1 MRNSKVLLAGLLG
14 ASVFAMSACSQG
26 TAPEDPTTA
35 DGGAGTSDTTTSDS
49 GGSTDAPA
57 TSDAPAAAAP
67 APFDGDGVNIAI
79 VQQSGQGDYFQ
90 QYLNGTR
97 QQVEAL
103 GGELAVFDAQ
113 GDNATQAS
121 QLDQAIASAPDG
133 IIVRHGFPDTLCP
146 GVNKAIEQ
154 GIPVIIYDVEIQQC
168 APDAIQT
175 QQSDVEMATLVLN
188 QMVEDIGTDQNVG
201 YVNIAG
207 IAPLDRR
214 DGVWQEFK
222 ADNNWTELFKTGT
235 YTNSTATDTAPM
247 VSNALKANP
256 DVAAIYAPYDELT
269 KGTLSALEQNPDLEG
284 KVLVYGADI
293 STADIELM
301 KAEGSPWVATGATD
315 PNAIGA
321 AVVRTLA
328 LHMADELEVTKVEFP
343 PILIT
348 ADFLRENDVNNM
360 EDLRAAEPSLNIAD
374 VSSADWIPS
383 VTF

>member
-26 TAPEDPTTA
+26 DAGGDEPAEEGTTA
-35 DGGAGTSDTTTSDS
+35 ENADSTGGGNEDEAETSE
-49 GGSTDAPA
+49 
-57 TSDAPAAAAP
+57 AAAEAP

-121 QLDQAIASAPDG
+121 QLDQAIASSPDG

-146 GVNKAIEQ
+146 GVNKAIEA
-154 GIPVIIYDVEIQQC
+154 GIPVIIYDVEIQEC

-175 QQSDVEMATLVLN
+175 QQSDIEMASLVLDK
-188 QMVEDIGTDQNVG
+188 MVEDVGSDVNVG
-201 YVNIAG
+201 YVNVAG

-214 DGVWQEFK
+214 DGVWQEYK
-222 ADNNWTELFKTGT
+222 AENNWTELFKTGT
-235 YTNSTATDTAPM
+235 YTNSSATDTAPM

-269 KGTLSALEQNPDLEG
+269 KGTLSALEQNPDLTD
-284 KVLVYGADI
+284 VLVYGADI

-321 AVVRTLA
+321 AVTRTLA
-328 LHMADELEVTKVEFP
+328 LHMAGELEETKVEFP

-360 EDLRAAEPSLNIAD
+360 EDLRAAEPALNISD
-374 VSSADWIPS
+374 VSSADWIPT

>member
-14 ASVFAMSACSQG
+14 ASVFAMSACSQDSSSDE
-26 TAPEDPTTA
+26 PA
-35 DGGAGTSDTTTSDS
+35 DDGNAAQADDNSAEGEGNAEEAETSE
-49 GGSTDAPA
+49 
-57 TSDAPAAAAP
+57 AAADAP
-67 APFDGDGVNIAI
+67 APFDGDGVTIAI

-103 GGELAVFDAQ
+103 GGELSVFDAQ

-121 QLDQAIASAPDG
+121 QLDQAIAASPDG

-146 GVNKAIEQ
+146 GVNNAIEA
-154 GIPVIIYDVEIQQC
+154 GIPVIIYDVEIQEC

-175 QQSDVEMATLVLN
+175 QQSDVEMASLVLD
-188 QMVEDIGTDQNVG
+188 QMVEDIGSDQNVG
-201 YVNIAG
+201 YVNVSG

-214 DGVWQEFK
+214 DGVWQEYK
-222 ADNNWTELFKTGT
+222 GENNWTELFKTGT

-247 VSNALKANP
+247 VSNALKSNS

-284 KVLVYGADI
+284 EVLVYGADI

-328 LHMADELEVTKVEFP
+328 LHMAGELDETKVEFP

-360 EDLRAAEPSLNIAD
+360 EDLRAAEPELNIAD
-374 VSSADWIPS
+374 VSSADWIPT

>member
-26 TAPEDPTTA
+26 DAEGDAPNEEGTTA
-35 DGGAGTSDTTTSDS
+35 EAADSTAEEGGNADEAETSE
-49 GGSTDAPA
+49 
-57 TSDAPAAAAP
+57 AAAEAP

-121 QLDQAIASAPDG
+121 QLDQAIAASPDG

-146 GVNKAIEQ
+146 GVNKAIEA
-154 GIPVIIYDVEIQQC
+154 GIPVIIYDVEIQEC

-175 QQSDVEMATLVLN
+175 QQSDIEMASLVLDK
-188 QMVEDIGTDQNVG
+188 MVEDVGSDVNVG
-201 YVNIAG
+201 YVNVKG

-214 DGVWQEFK
+214 DGVWEEYK
-222 ADNNWTELFKTGT
+222 AENNWTELFFTGT

-321 AVVRTLA
+321 VVVRTLA
-328 LHMADELEVTKVEFP
+328 LHMAGELTETKVEFP
-343 PILIT
+343 PILVT

-360 EDLRAAEPSLNIAD
+360 EDLRAVEPALNISD
-374 VSSADWIPS
+374 VSSADWIPT

>member
-14 ASVFAMSACSQG
+14 ASVFAMSACSQ
-26 TAPEDPTTA
+26 
-35 DGGAGTSDTTTSDS
+35 DS
-49 GGSTDAPA
+49 GNDDDSTEEGTTVDAGDSTEGGNEDEGE
-57 TSDAPAAAAP
+57 TSAAAAEAP

-79 VQQSGQGDYFQ
+79 VQNSGQGDYFQ

-121 QLDQAIASAPDG
+121 QLDQAIAASPDG

-146 GVNKAIEQ
+146 GVNKAIEA

-175 QQSDVEMATLVLN
+175 QQSDIEMASLVLDK
-188 QMVEDIGTDQNVG
+188 MVEDVGSDVNVG
-201 YVNIAG
+201 YVNVKG

-214 DGVWQEFK
+214 DGVWEEYK
-222 ADNNWTELFKTGT
+222 AEHNWTELFFTGT

-256 DVAAIYAPYDELT
+256 DVQAIYAPYDELT

-321 AVVRTLA
+321 VVVRTLA
-328 LHMADELEVTKVEFP
+328 LHMAGELEETKVEFP
-343 PILIT
+343 PILVT

-360 EDLRAAEPSLNIAD
+360 EDLRAVEPALNIAD

>member
-14 ASVFAMSACSQG
+14 ASLIMSACSQG
-26 TAPEDPTTA
+26 SNESPTDSAEA
-35 DGGAGTSDTTTSDS
+35 DGGTTQ
-49 GGSTDAPA
+49 GSNADQGET
-57 TSDAPAAAAP
+57 TEAAAEAP
-67 APFDGDGVNIAI
+67 APFDGDGVQIAI

-103 GGELAVFDAQ
+103 GGELSVFDAQ

-121 QLDQAIASAPDG
+121 QLDQAIASSPDG

-146 GVNKAIEQ
+146 GVNKAIEA

-175 QQSDVEMATLVLN
+175 QQSDAVMASLVLE
-188 QMVEDIGTDQNVG
+188 QMASDVGQDVNVG
-201 YVNIAG
+201 YVNVAG

-214 DGVWQEFK
+214 DKVWQEFK
-222 ADNNWTELFKTGT
+222 AENNWTEKFKTGT

-247 VSNALKANP
+247 VSNALRANT
-256 DVAAIYAPYDELT
+256 DVVAIYAPYDELT
-269 KGTLSALEQNPDLEG
+269 KGTLSALEQNPELEG
-284 KVLVYGADI
+284 KVKVYGADI

-328 LHMADELEVTKVEFP
+328 LHMADQLDETLVEFP

-360 EDLRAAEPSLNIAD
+360 EDLRAAEPALNIAD

>member
-14 ASVFAMSACSQG
+14 ASILAMSACSQDG
-26 TAPEDPTTA
+26 GEAPPTEDGTTA
-35 DGGAGTSDTTTSDS
+35 DGGEAAEEGNEDEAETNE
-49 GGSTDAPA
+49 
-57 TSDAPAAAAP
+57 AAAEAP

-79 VQQSGQGDYFQ
+79 VQNSGQGDYFQ

-121 QLDQAIASAPDG
+121 QLDQAISSSPDG

-146 GVNKAIEQ
+146 GVNNAIEQ
-154 GIPVIIYDVEIQQC
+154 GIPVIIYDVEIQEC

-175 QQSDVEMATLVLN
+175 QQSDAEMASLVLDK
-188 QMVEDIGTDQNVG
+188 MVEDIGSDQNVG
-201 YVNIAG
+201 YVNVKG

-214 DGVWQEFK
+214 DAVWEEYK
-222 ADNNWTELFKTGT
+222 AENNWEELFFTGT

-284 KVLVYGADI
+284 QVKVYGADI

-301 KAEGSPWVATGATD
+301 KAEGSPWIATGATD

-328 LHMADELEVTKVEFP
+328 LHMADELTETKVEFP

-348 ADFLRENDVNNM
+348 QDFLRENDVNNM
-360 EDLRAAEPSLNIAD
+360 EDLREAEPALNIAD
-374 VSSADWIPS
+374 VSSAEWIPA

>member
-1 MRNSKVLLAGLLG
+1 MRTHKILAGLAGTSLLL
-14 ASVFAMSACSQG
+14 AACSQG
-26 TAPEDPTTA
+26 
-35 DGGAGTSDTTTSDS
+35 
-49 GGSTDAPA
+49 DATGEET
-57 TSDAPAAAAP
+57 TSDAPAPDTSDEGEVESPAADAP
-67 APFDGDGVNIAI
+67 APFDGEGLEIAI

-103 GGELAVFDAQ
+103 GAELAVYDAQ
-113 GDNATQAS
+113 GDNAAQAS
-121 QLDQAIASAPDG
+121 QLEQAIASQPDG

-146 GVNKAIEQ
+146 GVNQAIEA

-175 QQSDVEMATLVLN
+175 QQSDIEMASLVLDK
-188 QMVEDIGTDQNVG
+188 MVEDIGSDQNVG
-201 YVNIAG
+201 YVNVLG

-214 DGVWQEFK
+214 HGVWEEYK
-222 ADNNWTELFKTGT
+222 ADNGWDELFMTGT
-235 YTNSTATDTAPM
+235 FTNSSATDTAPL
-247 VSNALKANP
+247 VDNALKANP

-269 KGTLSALEQNPDLEG
+269 KGTLSALEQNPDLED
-284 KVLVYGADI
+284 VLVYGADI

-301 KAEGSPWVATGATD
+301 IADDSPWVATGATD

-328 LHMADELEVTKVEFP
+328 LHMAGELDETLVEFP

-348 ADFLRENDVNNM
+348 QDFLRENDVRNM
-360 EDLRAAEPSLNIAD
+360 EDLRAAEPALNISD
-374 VSSADWIPS
+374 VSSADWIPA